1 MPRSMAGLHHKGLLQ
16 ATASPS
22 EACLAE
28 LRDRID
34 VLNDRILA
42 LLQERAEVV
51 LEIANVKKTLDLGAY
66 DPRREERMLQ
76 RLTAAPSGPIG
87 TADIREIFTAI
98 FRACLVI
105 QSRAEKESP

>member
-1 MPRSMAGLHHKGLLQ
+1 MVRLGEDPLVTQ
-16 ATASPS
+16 TAVSA
-22 EACLAE
+22 EHLAQ

-34 VLNDRILA
+34 VLNSRILA

-51 LEIANVKKTLDLGAY
+51 IEIAEVKGALHLGPY
-66 DPRREERMLQ
+66 DPRREEEMLQ

-105 QSRAEKESP
+105 QELRR

>member
-1 MPRSMAGLHHKGLLQ
+1 MKIEA
-16 ATASPS
+16 ATS

-28 LRDRID
+28 LRDKVD

-51 LEIANVKKTLDLGAY
+51 LEIADVKHALHLGAY
-66 DPRREERMLQ
+66 DRRREEGMLQ

-87 TADIREIFTAI
+87 VADIREIFTAI

-105 QSRAEKESP
+105 QNRTEEGNP

>member
-1 MPRSMAGLHHKGLLQ
+1 MKTEA
-16 ATASPS
+16 ATS

-28 LRDRID
+28 LRDRVD
-34 VLNDRILA
+34 VLNDRILT

-51 LEIANVKKTLDLGAY
+51 LEIASVKQALHLGAY
-66 DPRREERMLQ
+66 DRRREEGMLQ

-87 TADIREIFTAI
+87 VADIREIFTAI

-105 QSRAEKESP
+105 QNREEEPS

>member
-1 MPRSMAGLHHKGLLQ
+1 MNAET
-16 ATASPS
+16 ATS
-22 EACLAE
+22 EACLTE

-34 VLNDRILA
+34 VLNDRILV

-51 LEIANVKKTLDLGAY
+51 LEIARVKKALDLGAY
-66 DPRREERMLQ
+66 DPGREERMLQ
-76 RLTAAPSGPIG
+76 RLTAAPAGPIG

-105 QSRAEKESP
+105 QNRTEKGNP